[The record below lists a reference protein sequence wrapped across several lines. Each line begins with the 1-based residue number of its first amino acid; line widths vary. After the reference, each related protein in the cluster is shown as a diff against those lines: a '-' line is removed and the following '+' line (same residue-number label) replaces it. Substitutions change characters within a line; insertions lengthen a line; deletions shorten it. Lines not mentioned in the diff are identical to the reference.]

1 MRYELWEL
9 TNENIELAE
18 VQAAVDFI
26 TSNDIMS
33 FFRFTSYIVI

>member
-9 TNENIELAE
+9 TNENIELAA

-26 TSNDIMS
+26 TSNGMVN
-33 FFRFTSYIVI
+33 FFRFTSYIDI